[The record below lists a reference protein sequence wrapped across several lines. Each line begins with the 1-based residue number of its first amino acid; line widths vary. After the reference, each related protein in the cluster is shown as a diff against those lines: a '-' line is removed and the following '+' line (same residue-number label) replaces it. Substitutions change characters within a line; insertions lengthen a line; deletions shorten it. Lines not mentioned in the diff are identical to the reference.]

1 MNPLAITGQFFKE
14 VVSELRKVTWLSRQ
28 QMLGSTTVV
37 IVLVVVL
44 SLFVGAVDFLLSIFM
59 GSLLGK

>member
-44 SLFVGAVDFLLSIFM
+44 SLFVSAVDFLLSIFM